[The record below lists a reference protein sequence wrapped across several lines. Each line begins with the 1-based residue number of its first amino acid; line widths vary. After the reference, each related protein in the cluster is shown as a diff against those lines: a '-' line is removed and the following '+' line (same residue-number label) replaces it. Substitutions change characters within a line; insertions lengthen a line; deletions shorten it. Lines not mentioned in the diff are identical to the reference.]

1 MLKLFSLFNHLC
13 SALSHQIM
21 ITSLRQTTARLIL
34 SLTTLI
40 VGSLAFA
47 QTPAVNYLDQ
57 AWTAQD
63 RADYYWTSQGSA
75 LLSYDIYLAL
85 EAAGTTDLF
94 NSPAHSDR
102 MGLLTEPLN
111 LAQNPDNLPVGVA
124 KASITVGQ
132 YKGTYAGLTCAA
144 CHTGQVQY
152 QGKQIRIE
160 GGASNRIALLDWLR
174 SLSASLDSVSTD
186 PAKYQALADRIR
198 AKGSVDEADLRKRLI
213 ADTALLRERVDTIFL
228 MPFNPGPGRM
238 DALGLIH
245 NALAGGAT
253 GTLENLRLAAAPVKP
268 PFLWNAPQSAW
279 IQWSGISDNPL
290 TRNFGETLGVF
301 ARYDLKSA
309 DPESGL
315 FETTTDIKGMIKLE
329 HLLRRLA
336 PPKWPEELLGKLD
349 EGRVKDGEK
358 LFAKH
363 CIECHTTYPYR
374 WSEPR
379 KGGMRGIENALVPQR
394 IVGTD
399 ATQLGGVTFD
409 PNPLIATKNLAS
421 YFEGK
426 QAVSRGDFS
435 TKIAALMLERA
446 LKQTG
451 PFTQAE
457 LDDMNGYTPSGTSA
471 PVQSYKAGPRDGV
484 WATGPFLHNGSVP
497 NIYELLSPAAERSK
511 TFYVTRDFDPIKL
524 GLDISGKKEGY
535 FFDTTRIGNS
545 NAGHSFEHIKGPGV
559 IGPAF
564 SESERFALI
573 EYLKSIPNQ
582 AARVTPYGTPK
593 NPLIANEDPL
603 WFNKKHPYSPPTTL
617 PIGAK

>member
-1 MLKLFSLFNHLC
+1 ML
-13 SALSHQIM
+13 
-21 ITSLRQTTARLIL
+21 TSIRQTAKHLIL

-40 VGSLAFA
+40 VTSSTMA
-47 QTPAVNYLDQ
+47 QTPAVSYLDQ
-57 AWTAQD
+57 AWSAQD

-75 LLSYDIYLAL
+75 LVSYDIYLAL

-94 NSPAHSDR
+94 SSSTHSDR

-132 YKGTYAGLTCAA
+132 YRGTYAGLTCAA

-160 GGASNRIALLDWLR
+160 GGASNRIALWDWLR
-174 SLSASLDSVSTD
+174 SLSTSLDRASTD
-186 PAKYQALADRIR
+186 PEKYQALAERIR
-198 AKGSVDEADLRKRLI
+198 AKGSVDEADLRKRLL
-213 ADTALLRERVDTIFL
+213 ADTALLRERVDTIML
-228 MPFNPGPGRM
+228 VPFNPGPGRM

-245 NALAGGAT
+245 NAFVGGGT
-253 GTLENLRLAAAPVKP
+253 GTLENMRLAAAPVKP

-279 IQWSGISDNPL
+279 IQWSGVSENPL
-290 TRNFGETLGVF
+290 ARNFGETLGVF

-309 DPESGL
+309 NPDSGL
-315 FETTTDIKGMIKLE
+315 FEATTDIKGMVKLE
-329 HLLRRLA
+329 QLLRRLA

-349 EGRVKDGEK
+349 QGRIKDGEK
-358 LFAKH
+358 LFAQH
-363 CIECHTTYPYR
+363 CIECHTSYPYR

-379 KGGMRGIENALVPQR
+379 KGGVRAIENALVPQR

-399 ATQLGGVTFD
+399 GTQLAGVTFD
-409 PNPLIATKNLAS
+409 PNPLIATKALSA
-421 YFEGK
+421 YFGGK
-426 QAVSRGDFS
+426 TAVSQGEFVS
-435 TKIAALMLERA
+435 KITTQLLERA
-446 LKQTG
+446 LKQSG
-451 PFTQAE
+451 PFTPSEMA
-457 LDDMNGYTPSGTSA
+457 DMTGYAPSGTSA

-511 TFYVTRDFDPIKL
+511 TFYVGRDFDPIKL
-524 GLDISGKKEGY
+524 GLDITGKKEGY

-545 NAGHSFEHIKGPGV
+545 NAGHSFEATKGPGV
-559 IGPAF
+559 VGPAF

-582 AARVTPYGTPK
+582 AARVTPYGGPK

-603 WFNKKHPYSPPTTL
+603 WFNKKHPYSPPT
-617 PIGAK
+617 PVSAK

>member
-1 MLKLFSLFNHLC
+1 ML
-13 SALSHQIM
+13 
-21 ITSLRQTTARLIL
+21 TSIRQTSKRLIL
-34 SLTTLI
+34 SLTTLM
-40 VGSLAFA
+40 VASSAVA
-47 QTPAVNYLDQ
+47 QAPTVHYLDQ

-63 RADYYWTSQGSA
+63 RADYYWTPQGSA

-124 KASITVGQ
+124 KSSVTVGQ
-132 YKGTYAGLTCAA
+132 YRGTYAGLTCAA

-160 GGASNRIALLDWLR
+160 GGASNRIALWDWLR
-174 SLSASLDSVSTD
+174 SLSASLDSAATD
-186 PAKYQALADRIR
+186 PAKYQALAERIR
-198 AKGSVDEADLRKRLI
+198 AKGSVDEADLRKRLL
-213 ADTALLRERVDTIFL
+213 ADTALLRERVDTIL
-228 MPFNPGPGRM
+228 LVPFNPGPGRM

-245 NALAGGAT
+245 NAFAGGGT
-253 GTLENLRLAAAPVKP
+253 GTLENMRLAAAPVKP

-309 DPESGL
+309 NPDAGL
-315 FETTTDIKGMIKLE
+315 FETTTDIKGMVKIE
-329 HLLRRLA
+329 NLLRRLA
-336 PPKWPEELLGKLD
+336 PPKWPEDLLGKLD
-349 EGRVKDGEK
+349 QGRVRDGEK

-374 WSEPR
+374 WSEAR
-379 KGGMRGIENALVPQR
+379 KGGMRSIENALVPQR
-394 IVGTD
+394 VVGTD
-399 ATQLGGVTFD
+399 ATQLAGVTFD
-409 PNPLIATKNLAS
+409 PNPLIATKTLAP
-421 YFEGK
+421 YFGGK
-426 QAVSRGDFS
+426 NAVSQGEFVS
-435 TKIAALMLERA
+435 KVATELLERA
-446 LKQTG
+446 LKQSG
-451 PFTQAE
+451 PFTPSEMA
-457 LDDMNGYTPSGTSA
+457 DMTGYTPSGTSA
-471 PVQSYKAGPRDGV
+471 PVQSYKAGPRDGI

-511 TFYVTRDFDPIKL
+511 TFYVGRDFDPIKL
-524 GLDISGKKEGY
+524 GLDIAGKKEGY

-545 NAGHSFEHIKGPGV
+545 NAGHSFEDKKGPGV
-559 IGPAF
+559 VGPAF

-582 AARVTPYGTPK
+582 AARVTPYGGPK
-593 NPLIANEDPL
+593 DPLIANEDPL
-603 WFNKKHPYSPPTTL
+603 WFNKKHPYSSPVSGPAS
-617 PIGAK
+617 AK

>member
-1 MLKLFSLFNHLC
+1 MF
-13 SALSHQIM
+13 
-21 ITSLRQTTARLIL
+21 TSIRQTAKRLML
-34 SLTTLI
+34 SLAAL
-40 VGSLAFA
+40 LLMPFALA

-94 NSPAHSDR
+94 NSQAHNDR

-124 KASITVGQ
+124 KASVTVGQ

-160 GGASNRIALLDWLR
+160 GGASNRIALWDWLR
-174 SLSASLDSVSTD
+174 SLSASLDSVSAD
-186 PAKYQALADRIR
+186 PEKYKALTERIR
-198 AKGSVDEADLRKRLI
+198 AKGSVDEADLRKRLM
-213 ADTALLRERVDTIFL
+213 ADTALLRERVDTIL
-228 MPFNPGPGRM
+228 LVPFNPGPGRM

-245 NALAGGAT
+245 NAFAGGGT

-309 DPESGL
+309 NLESGL
-315 FETTTDIKGMIKLE
+315 FETTTDIKGMVKLE

-349 EGRVKDGEK
+349 QGRIRDGEK

-374 WSEPR
+374 WSEAR
-379 KGGMRGIENALVPQR
+379 KGGMRGIENGLVPQR

-399 ATQLGGVTFD
+399 ATQLAGVTFD
-409 PNPLIATKNLAS
+409 PTPLIATKSLAA
-421 YFEGK
+421 YFDGK
-426 QAVSRGDFS
+426 TAVSQGEFNG
-435 TKIAALMLERA
+435 KMMKQMLERA
-446 LKQTG
+446 LKQAG
-451 PFTQAE
+451 PFTQSEMA
-457 LDDMNGYTPSGTSA
+457 DMNGYAPSNTSA

-497 NIYELLSPAAERSK
+497 NIYELLSPAAERTK

-524 GLDISGKKEGY
+524 GLDIAGKKEGY
-535 FFDTTRIGNS
+535 FFDTTRVGNS
-545 NAGHSFEHIKGPGV
+545 NAGHSFEHTKGPGV

-582 AARVTPYGTPK
+582 AARVTPYGGPK
-593 NPLIANEDPL
+593 DPLIANEDPI
-603 WFNKKHPYSPPTTL
+603 WFNKKHPYSSPAPS
-617 PIGAK
+617 PVSAK

>member
-1 MLKLFSLFNHLC
+1 MYQVIHPIVQRTF
-13 SALSHQIM
+13 QPIM
-21 ITSLRQTTARLIL
+21 NTFLRQTTKRLIL
-34 SLTTLI
+34 SLTTM
-40 VGSLAFA
+40 VAVSCAVA

-57 AWTAQD
+57 AWSAQD

-102 MGLLTEPLN
+102 IGLLTEPLN

-160 GGASNRIALLDWLR
+160 GGASNRLALWDWLR

-186 PAKYQALADRIR
+186 PEKYKGLTERIR
-198 AKGSVDEADLRKRLI
+198 AKGPVDEADLRKRLM
-213 ADTALLRERVDTIFL
+213 ADTALLRDRVDTIL
-228 MPFNPGPGRM
+228 LVPFNPGPGRM

-245 NALAGGAT
+245 NAFTGGAT

-309 DPESGL
+309 DPASGL
-315 FETTTDIKGMIKLE
+315 FETTTDIRGMIKLE

-349 EGRVKDGEK
+349 EGRIRDGEK

-363 CIECHTTYPYR
+363 CIECHSSYPYR

-399 ATQLGGVTFD
+399 GAQLAGVTFD

-426 QAVSRGDFS
+426 QAVSRGEF
-435 TKIAALMLERA
+435 TGKIVGQMLERA

-457 LDDMNGYTPSGTSA
+457 LEDMNGYAPAGTSA

-511 TFYVTRDFDPIKL
+511 TFYVGRDFDPIKL
-524 GLDISGKKEGY
+524 GLDTSGKKEGY

-545 NAGHSFEHIKGPGV
+545 NAGHSFEATKSPGV

-582 AARVTPYGTPK
+582 AARVTPYGGPK

-603 WFNKKHPYSPPTTL
+603 WFNKKHPYSSPT
-617 PIGAK
+617 PGPASAK

>member
-1 MLKLFSLFNHLC
+1 ML
-13 SALSHQIM
+13 
-21 ITSLRQTTARLIL
+21 TSLRQTAKHLIL
-34 SLTTLI
+34 SLATLALT
-40 VGSLAFA
+40 SAAMA
-47 QTPAVNYLDQ
+47 QAPTVNYLDQ

-94 NSPAHSDR
+94 NSPAHNDR

-124 KASITVGQ
+124 KASVTVGQ

-144 CHTGQVQY
+144 CHTGQIQY

-160 GGASNRIALLDWLR
+160 GGATSRLALWDWLR

-186 PAKYQALADRIR
+186 PAKYKALTERIR
-198 AKGSVDEADLRKRLI
+198 TRGSVDEADLRKRLM
-213 ADTALLRERVDTIFL
+213 ADTALLRERVDTILL
-228 MPFNPGPGRM
+228 MPFDSGPGRM

-245 NALAGGAT
+245 NAFTGGAT
-253 GTLENLRLAAAPVKP
+253 GTLQNMRLAAAPVKP

-290 TRNFGETLGVF
+290 SRNFSETLGVF

-315 FETTTDIKGMIKLE
+315 FETTTDVKGMVKLE

-349 EGRVKDGEK
+349 EGRIKDGEK

-399 ATQLGGVTFD
+399 ATQLNGVSFD

-421 YFEGK
+421 YFDGK
-426 QAVSRGDFS
+426 QAVSNGDY
-435 TKIAALMLERA
+435 TAQIVGQMLTRA
-446 LKQTG
+446 LKQAG
-451 PFTQAE
+451 PFTQSDI
-457 LDDMNGYTPSGTSA
+457 DDMNGYTPSATSA

-511 TFYVTRDFDPIKL
+511 TFYVGRDFDPVKL
-524 GLDISGKKEGY
+524 GLDIAGKKEGY

-545 NAGHSFEHIKGPGV
+545 NAGHSFEATKGPGV
-559 IGPAF
+559 VGPAF

-582 AARVTPYGTPK
+582 AARVTPYGGPK
-593 NPLIANEDPL
+593 DPLIANEDPL
-603 WFNKKHPYSPPTTL
+603 WFNKKHPYSSSAPSPVS
-617 PIGAK
+617 AK

>member
-1 MLKLFSLFNHLC
+1 ML
-13 SALSHQIM
+13 
-21 ITSLRQTTARLIL
+21 TSTRQTAKHLIL

-40 VGSLAFA
+40 VTSSAMA
-47 QTPAVNYLDQ
+47 QTPAVSYLDQ
-57 AWTAQD
+57 AWSAQD

-75 LLSYDIYLAL
+75 LVSYDIYLAL

-94 NSPAHSDR
+94 SSSTHSDR

-132 YKGTYAGLTCAA
+132 YRGTYAGLTCAA

-160 GGASNRIALLDWLR
+160 GGASNRIALWDWLH
-174 SLSASLDSVSTD
+174 SLSTSLDRASTD
-186 PAKYQALADRIR
+186 PEKYQALAERIR
-198 AKGSVDEADLRKRLI
+198 AKGSLDEADLRKRLL
-213 ADTALLRERVDTIFL
+213 ADTALLRERVDTIML
-228 MPFNPGPGRM
+228 VPFNPGPGRM

-245 NALAGGAT
+245 NAFVGGGT
-253 GTLENLRLAAAPVKP
+253 GTLENMRLAAAPVKP

-279 IQWSGISDNPL
+279 IQWSGVSENPL
-290 TRNFGETLGVF
+290 ARNFGETLGVF

-309 DPESGL
+309 NPDSGL
-315 FETTTDIKGMIKLE
+315 FEATTDIKGMVKLE
-329 HLLRRLA
+329 QLLRRLA

-349 EGRVKDGEK
+349 QGRIKDGEK
-358 LFAKH
+358 LFAQH

-379 KGGMRGIENALVPQR
+379 KGGVRAIENALVPQR

-399 ATQLGGVTFD
+399 GTQLAGVTFD
-409 PNPLIATKNLAS
+409 PNPLIATKALAA
-421 YFEGK
+421 YFGGK
-426 QAVSRGDFS
+426 NAVSQGEFVS
-435 TKIAALMLERA
+435 KITTQLLERA
-446 LKQTG
+446 LKQSG
-451 PFTQAE
+451 PFTPIEMA
-457 LDDMNGYTPSGTSA
+457 DMTGYAPSGTSA

-497 NIYELLSPAAERSK
+497 SIYELLSPAAERSK
-511 TFYVTRDFDPIKL
+511 TFYVGRDFDPIKL
-524 GLDISGKKEGY
+524 GLDIAGNKEGY

-545 NAGHSFEHIKGPGV
+545 NAGHSFEATKGPGV
-559 IGPAF
+559 VGPAF

-582 AARVTPYGTPK
+582 AARVTPYGGPK
-593 NPLIANEDPL
+593 DPLVANEDPL
-603 WFNKKHPYSPPTTL
+603 WFNKKHPYSSPAPS
-617 PIGAK
+617 PVSAK